1 MTPPAEGQEKDVLLV
16 LDKQQGKVSAVKG
29 IDKEGNLQTV
39 PPTHGG
45 EFMQVDKNSD
55 VFSNF
60 ISNFYRK
67 YQDTSGLELFS
78 VKASEAERD
87 AKAIEENHRNPTP
100 EGDKR
105 AEMLRVP
112 KPDFHEFKQ
121 GYRFDPA
128 KIDWENLKKVGI
140 TADTL
145 KNTRDF
151 DRVMRGYKSRKYL
164 HRFGDGGRLLPQT
177 YRCQALF
184 LSGKGRHG
192 STQAAR
198 RAAGRKTVATPVP

>member
-87 AKAIEENHRNPTP
+87 AKAIEDNHRNPTP
-100 EGDKR
+100 EGNKR
-105 AEMLRVP
+105 
-112 KPDFHEFKQ
+112 
-121 GYRFDPA
+121 
-128 KIDWENLKKVGI
+128 
-140 TADTL
+140 
-145 KNTRDF
+145 
-151 DRVMRGYKSRKYL
+151 
-164 HRFGDGGRLLPQT
+164 
-177 YRCQALF
+177 
-184 LSGKGRHG
+184 
-192 STQAAR
+192 
-198 RAAGRKTVATPVP
+198 

>member
-87 AKAIEENHRNPTP
+87 AKAIE
-100 EGDKR
+100 
-105 AEMLRVP
+105 
-112 KPDFHEFKQ
+112 
-121 GYRFDPA
+121 
-128 KIDWENLKKVGI
+128 
-140 TADTL
+140 
-145 KNTRDF
+145 
-151 DRVMRGYKSRKYL
+151 
-164 HRFGDGGRLLPQT
+164 
-177 YRCQALF
+177 
-184 LSGKGRHG
+184 
-192 STQAAR
+192 
-198 RAAGRKTVATPVP
+198 